1 MAFRFHKQGAR
12 ASGSRAGCINVI
24 RMYALKVLIVSGVSG
39 GSLFAQACSDSSN
52 FEGAYEEDD
61 ASGRLL
67 SEVDSTRRYGRMQL
81 LQFDTTLGGI
91 IEYFEVGSFDE
102 FKALPDDIST
112 PLQYHHCYR
121 VDAGYVRA
129 DTLYV
134 NYTDSLQQRWQFR
147 LAHHA
152 DKYSVI
158 QGTVSRLAYNDRV
171 VEINSEQDGMLLE
184 EDQAWLNSD
193 LKNRYAQISMTE
205 RKDTVNNTLDC
216 LGYYRDHTFYV
227 TLPDEIASG
236 KFCSPSAERCNNLRL
251 GIILT
256 RLDGTNIVTQEYLT
270 SRLDAYDIDPEH
282 ARRKLRLREMPD
294 LYATSNGNIA
304 IATVIVY
311 VDNDENG
318 HWTEAEDTILAGLR
332 NSVLI
337 FAPEKSHEVIQTIT
351 GTAARFDE
359 IMVQPVMTP
368 WTWKVYKATFEQS
381 RRVSL
386 ITGLGS
392 VHELPMVLE
401 STLDEQGKGCLLPQN
416 GVSLVNP
423 CRGLLPIGGMP

>member
-1 MAFRFHKQGAR
+1 MAFRFCKQVVGS
-12 ASGSRAGCINVI
+12 SGFIAGYANLM
-24 RMYALKVLIVSGVSG
+24 RMYVLRVCLCFMVWG
-39 GSLFAQACSDSSN
+39 GSLFVQACSDSSN
-52 FEGAYEEDD
+52 FEGSYEEDEV
-61 ASGRLL
+61 SGRLL
-67 SEVDSTRRYGRMQL
+67 SDVSAMRRYHRMQL

-102 FKALPDDIST
+102 FKALPEYILT
-112 PLQYHHCYR
+112 PLQYYHCYR
-121 VDAGYVRA
+121 VDAGYVRS

-147 LAHHA
+147 LAHHP

-158 QGTVSRLAYNDRV
+158 QGSVSRLAYNDRI
-171 VEINSEQDGMLLE
+171 VETTSDQAGMLLE

-193 LKNRYAQISMTE
+193 LKERYAQISMTE
-205 RKDTVNNTLDC
+205 RKETVNNGLNC
-216 LGYYRDHTFYV
+216 VGYYRDHSFYV
-227 TLPDEIASG
+227 TLPEEIVSG
-236 KFCSPSAERCNNLRL
+236 SLCVPSAERCNNLRL

-256 RLDGTNIVTQEYLT
+256 RLDGTNIMTQEYLT

-282 ARRKLRLREMPD
+282 SRRKLRLREMPE

-311 VDNDENG
+311 IDNDENG
-318 HWTEAEDTILAGLR
+318 RWTEAEDPIVAALR
-332 NSVLI
+332 DSVLV

-359 IMVQPVMTP
+359 IMVQPVTTP
-368 WTWKVYKATFEQS
+368 WTWKVYEATFEQS
-381 RRVSL
+381 RRVSR
-386 ITGLGS
+386 ITGFGS
-392 VHELPMVLE
+392 IRELPMVLD
-401 STLDEQGKGCLLPQN
+401 STLDEHGKGCLLPQN